1 ALYLERGAFLA
12 GHEAEE
18 VEALWA
24 SVRAKA
30 PRRMVPFDPRWFA
43 TLRSAAP
50 VAPAGPPPVPP
61 VPAGAPPDAP
71 ERAPWQA
78 WGEAPDVAA
87 FQGRHAERER
97 LTHWLREERC
107 RLVGVLG
114 LGGIGKTALA
124 SRLAHDLAPHVDG
137 LCWRSLRN
145 APPPQ
150 EWLGAAIAA
159 LAPLPPVLP
168 PALPARLALLL
179 EVLRERRC

>member
-1 ALYLERGAFLA
+1 YLERGAFLA
-12 GHEAEE
+12 GHEAQEAA
-18 VEALWA
+18 ALWA

-50 VAPAGPPPVPP
+50 VAPAGPPP

-97 LTHWLREERC
+97 LTHWLLEERC